1 MHHRLSQQDDIGCN
15 SASCETPVRLS
26 DFGQHSASMT
36 AIRAERPE
44 DAEAV
49 HELLLRCF
57 PTAAEA
63 SLVRALRESGDAA
76 FSFVALASG
85 TVIGHVL
92 FSHLLAPQGA
102 LALAPV
108 AVEERWREQGVAA
121 SLIRTGLALAKARG
135 IALVVRAR
143 RPRLLPPLRL
153 PPGDHRGHG
162 EPLRRPQP
170 HGALAPQT
178 QPSGTTIEYAP
189 AFDLL

>member
-1 MHHRLSQQDDIGCN
+1 
-15 SASCETPVRLS
+15 
-26 DFGQHSASMT
+26 MT

-63 SLVRALRESGDAA
+63 SLARALRESGDAA

-108 AVEERWREQGVAA
+108 AVEERWRKQGVAA
-121 SLIRTGLALAKARG
+121 SIIRTGLALAKARG
-135 IALVVRAR
+135 IALVVVLGDPAYYR
-143 RPRLLPPLRL
+143 RF
-153 PPGDHRGHG
+153 GF
-162 EPLRRPQP
+162 RPETIEGMASRYAGP
-170 HGALAPQT
+170 NLMGLALANNR
-178 QPSGTTIEYAP
+178 PSGTTIEYAP